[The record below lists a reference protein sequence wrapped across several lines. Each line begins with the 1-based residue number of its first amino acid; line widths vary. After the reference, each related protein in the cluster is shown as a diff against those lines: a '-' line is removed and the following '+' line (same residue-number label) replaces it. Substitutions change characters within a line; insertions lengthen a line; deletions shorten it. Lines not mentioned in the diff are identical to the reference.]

1 MTTCS
6 ICLETDTNEIYTTI
20 CGHIFHKHCI
30 YIWLKEQTTCP
41 MCRQEQIIL
50 YMIHHMS
57 EIENTHYKFINHNGN
72 SGSDD
77 STFQSAYKQLLNQAP
92 QGWINMST
100 REDYSLGPVY
110 VLEIEGVK
118 TYIDYYVRQL
128 LMFHGGEF
136 DTKQI
141 IERKGLDTVYS
152 TSTQVLSARD
162 TSITLSYKSY
172 EIIVDWIYDVMHLLK
187 KNYDFVYTTTM
198 NTLIL
203 DLITMTI
210 LELGILKK
218 NNYQTAIIAA
228 IYTTIKFYEDKEVD
242 RCNLIDLTKNSS
254 DMDVLNTYIYFQE
267 MKMEKDFIRIT
278 NSNFA

>member
-1 MTTCS
+1 MNTCS
-6 ICLETDTNEIYTTI
+6 ICLDTDIKETHTTS
-20 CGHIFHKHCI
+20 CGHVFHKDCI
-30 YIWLKEQTTCP
+30 SIWLKEQTTCP

-72 SGSDD
+72 SGSGD
-77 STFQSAYKQLLNQAP
+77 STLQSAYKQLLNQAP
-92 QGWINMST
+92 QGWINMSPQ
-100 REDYSLGPVY
+100 EDYSLGPVY

-136 DTKQI
+136 DTTQI
-141 IERKGLDTVYS
+141 IERKGLDTVYC

-162 TSITLSYKSY
+162 ISITYESY
-172 EIIVDWIYDVMHLLK
+172 EIMVDWIYDVMHLLK
-187 KNYDFVYTTTM
+187 RGYDFIFTITM

-218 NNYQTAIIAA
+218 SNYQTAIIAA
-228 IYTTIKFYEDKEVD
+228 IYTTINFYEKKEVD
-242 RCNLIDLTKNSS
+242 RCNLIDLTANSS
-254 DMDVLNTYIYFQE
+254 SMDLLNNYIYFQE
-267 MKMEKDFIRIT
+267 MKMEKDFV
-278 NSNFA
+278 SL